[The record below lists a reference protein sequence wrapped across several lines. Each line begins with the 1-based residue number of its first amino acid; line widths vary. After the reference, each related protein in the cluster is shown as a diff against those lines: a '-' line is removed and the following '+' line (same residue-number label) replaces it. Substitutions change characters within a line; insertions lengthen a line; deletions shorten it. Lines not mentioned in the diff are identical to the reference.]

1 MVTRVLLMLNSS
13 NMLMQKE
20 VALNSELVWGFS
32 LLAGDISLIS
42 LYMTNKVRMDLVA
55 LGVVIRFVL
64 SGTLTLPEVLAGLSA
79 A

>member
-32 LLAGDISLIS
+32 LLAGDIS